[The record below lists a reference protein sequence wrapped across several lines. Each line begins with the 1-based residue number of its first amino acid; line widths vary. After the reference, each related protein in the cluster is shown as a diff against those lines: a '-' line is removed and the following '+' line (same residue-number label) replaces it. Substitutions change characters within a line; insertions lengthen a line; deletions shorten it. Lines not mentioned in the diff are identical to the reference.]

1 MAAKSINDAIAET
14 FDIIGRAETA
24 AGVYDAMKEHGLAP
38 KIPGLGPRL
47 VEERLDKGSTAEG
60 GELYERLDGFRPYRY
75 RPVSAEEPEALDID
89 LIRGIDSR
97 IRMMFVTDPTGDR
110 YDAVI
115 DGAELKEDDLLVHQK
130 PAEFTK
136 QFVVEP
142 ILDRAGGRYYR
153 EASAIGRN
161 VLNLGYMDY
170 LYTSN
175 GGKAAVY
182 VSPMGQSKLREN
194 ASRSSVSP
202 DLQLRKLFENFEDG
216 DIGTVIETDG
226 LDWIVYRASD
236 KGLKHLVTYRLGGL
250 FDRGGGDGLVLEEL
264 LGFLRT
270 MGEERVEVLPIQRR
284 GEESEVL
291 SQGARILSLTMNEGE
306 QSSIR
311 IQRINGSLEMTVTYG
326 TS

>member
-14 FDIIGRAETA
+14 FGIIGKAETA

-38 KIPGLGPRL
+38 RIPGLGPKL
-47 VEERLDKGSTAEG
+47 VEEKLDRGSTAEG

-75 RPVSAEEPEALDID
+75 RPVSAVSPDAPDID
-89 LIRGIDSR
+89 LINGIDSG

-115 DGAELKEDDLLVHQK
+115 SGAVLNEDDLLVHQK
-130 PAEFTK
+130 PVEFTK

-142 ILDRAGGRYYR
+142 VLDRAGGRYYR

-170 LYTSN
+170 LYTMN
-175 GGKAAVY
+175 GGKAAVFA
-182 VSPMGQSKLREN
+182 SPMSQTKLREN
-194 ASRSSVSP
+194 ASRPSASP

-216 DIGTVIETDG
+216 DISTVIETDG
-226 LDWIVYRASD
+226 LDWIVYQASD

-250 FDRGGGDGLVLEEL
+250 FGGRNGDGLVLEEL

-270 MGEERVEVLPIQRR
+270 LGRTADRRRLPIRS
-284 GEESEVL
+284 GPAGHSPC
-291 SQGARILSLTMNEGE
+291 G
-306 QSSIR
+306 SSVSSR
-311 IQRINGSLEMTVTYG
+311 ASGD
-326 TS
+326 